1 MYSEMKN
8 NFKWIMATLILALFG
23 CASIE
28 HKIELLSLG
37 ATTNEVE
44 EILKNTKYT
53 VVERKI
59 EPDGTIEVRRYSSY
73 SNSWDLTFKD
83 RRLVGWEKVPPAY
96 YANPRVGVGFGFEGV
111 IVKH

>member
-1 MYSEMKN
+1 M
-8 NFKWIMATLILALFG
+8 ILALFG

-44 EILKNTKYT
+44 ETLKDTEYT

-59 EPDGTIEVRRYSSY
+59 EPDGAIEVRRYSSY
-73 SNSWDLTFKD
+73 SEAWDLTFKD
-83 RRLVGWEKVPPAY
+83 GKLTGWEKVHPAY

-111 IVKH
+111 IIKH